1 MIYIKKE
8 EFYKILSES
17 LMYRALS
24 SFGVDN
30 WSYYYDALDELFT
43 ESFPDEEFDWD
54 KFVESYFDD
63 FAECGIISQ
72 DM

>member
-1 MIYIKKE
+1 MINIKKE

-17 LMYRALS
+17 LMYRALLS
-24 SFGVDN
+24 SGVDN

-54 KFVESYFDD
+54 KLVEKKFEEL
-63 FAECGIISQ
+63 AECGVLS
-72 DM
+72 

>member
-1 MIYIKKE
+1 MVIMICIKKE

-24 SFGVDN
+24 SAGVDN

-54 KFVESYFDD
+54 KLVEKKFKEL
-63 FAECGIISQ
+63 AECGIIL
-72 DM
+72 

>member
-1 MIYIKKE
+1 MVIMICIKKE

-24 SFGVDN
+24 SSGVDN

-54 KFVESYFDD
+54 KLVEKNIKEL
-63 FAECGIISQ
+63 AECGVLS
-72 DM
+72 